1 MRIHVME
8 LKSGDIISNDIFNS
22 YGLHVLSAGT
32 VLKEHDISRLF
43 QHQVD
48 YVDIHERANASALP
62 ISSTGSKLNPLFQS
76 AVSGFEQLFIQAIHE
91 GRLRDDDV
99 NESFNPLITNF
110 REEHDVV
117 SLLLLLNT
125 KDEYTYQHSV
135 QVGMLSYYIALWIG
149 RGEEEALHIGKAG
162 YLHDI
167 GKCRV
172 DSSILNKPG
181 VLTDEEF
188 NAIKQHPVHGFDI
201 IQQSFQD
208 ELLAKAVLQHHERL
222 DGSGYPYGILAP
234 HIHTAAR
241 IVAVADTYSAMI
253 SSRVYREKRD
263 LLFVLK
269 ELYAQSFGKLD
280 PAITHTFIGQMIPNF
295 IGKRATLSDGSS
307 GTIVMTNPSDFFRP
321 LVQIDDEFL
330 DLARNIDLDI
340 VEIAV

>member
-1 MRIHVME
+1 MRIHVTE
-8 LKSGDIISNDIFNS
+8 LRTGDVIGSDIFNS

-32 VLKEHDISRLF
+32 VLKELDISRLF

-48 YVDIHERANASALP
+48 YVDIHDRPAEGAFELAPAEARLS
-62 ISSTGSKLNPLFQS
+62 PLFQS
-76 AVSGFEQLFIQAIHE
+76 AVSGFEQLFSQAIHE
-91 GRLRDDDV
+91 GRLSDSDV
-99 NESFNPLITNF
+99 DESFQPLISNF

-149 RGEEEALHIGKAG
+149 RDEEEALHIGKAG

-167 GKCRV
+167 GKCRIAS
-172 DSSILNKPG
+172 DILNKPG
-181 VLTDEEF
+181 ALTDEEF
-188 NAIKQHPVHGFDI
+188 HDIKQHPVHGFDI

-208 ELLAKAVLQHHERL
+208 ELLAKAVLQHHERM
-222 DGSGYPYGILAP
+222 DGSGYPYGIAAP
-234 HIHTAAR
+234 DIHIAAR

-269 ELYAQSFGKLD
+269 ELYEQSFSKLD
-280 PAITHTFIGQMIPNF
+280 PVVTHTFIRQMLPNF
-295 IGKRATLSDGSS
+295 IGKRATLSNGNS
-307 GTIVMTNPSDFFRP
+307 GTIIMTNPSDFFRP
-321 LVQIDDEFL
+321 LVQIEDAFL
-330 DLARNIDLDI
+330 DLTRHADIEI
-340 VEIAV
+340 VEIVV